1 MSKKSIWFAMAT
13 FTLTIV
19 GLASKA
25 QAVGIDYRTLE
36 TGVSQEDA
44 IYSNS
49 KGSDDDRFSGNKGD
63 VTIVAKSIDSALDPT
78 LKNWEDLATDTDRFS
93 NVFDSND
100 SELSQV
106 AFADNETVE
115 LGLYGENQ
123 TSFTLPTK
131 DYTVALS
138 DPNKDSTTETLK
150 EVPEP
155 LTILGSLTA
164 IGIGGFLKRKYSLN
178 SQIKEEQN

>member
-1 MSKKSIWFAMAT
+1 MTIAF
-13 FTLTIV
+13 LTI
-19 GLASKA
+19 
-25 QAVGIDYRTLE
+25 
-36 TGVSQEDA
+36 
-44 IYSNS
+44 
-49 KGSDDDRFSGNKGD
+49 KGD
-63 VTIVAKSIDSALDPT
+63 NVTIVARSIDSAVDPT
-78 LKNWEDLATDTDRFS
+78 LKNWEDLATDRDRFS
-93 NVFDSND
+93 NIFDSND

-123 TSFTLPTK
+123 AFTLPTK

-138 DPNKDSTTETLK
+138 DPNQDSTTETLK

-178 SQIKEEQN
+178 SQLEDEQN